1 LIHLIKDKN
10 GFPLGKVY
18 PHYQTIKRKSTMKEK
33 KSKVSV
39 IEKKDIKN
47 ETAELNGVKVNPEDF
62 EMPRTTIEMLEQT
75 FQIA

>member
-1 LIHLIKDKN
+1 
-10 GFPLGKVY
+10 
-18 PHYQTIKRKSTMKEK
+18 MKEK

-47 ETAELNGVKVNPEDF
+47 ETAELNGVKLNPEDF

>member
-1 LIHLIKDKN
+1 MKD
-10 GFPLGKVY
+10 
-18 PHYQTIKRKSTMKEK
+18 K

-39 IEKKDIKN
+39 LEKDIKK

-62 EMPRTTIEMLEQT
+62 EVPRTTIEMLEQT